1 MLFRSERPLHTRWM
15 TALNRWVSRNVI
27 RASAT
32 QNVET
37 EHVGAANRVY
47 AMLGRGSSVL
57 SRLKRKNRTVFRT
70 VKYTLIAAVVY
81 WIFVHPLIVAA

>member
-1 MLFRSERPLHTRWM
+1 M
-15 TALNRWVSRNVI
+15 TAFNRWVSRTVI

-47 AMLGRGSSVL
+47 AMLGRGSDFL
-57 SRLKRKNRTVFRT
+57 TRLKRKNRTVFRA
-70 VKYTLIAAVVY
+70 VKYALIAGVVY
-81 WIFVHPLIVAA
+81 VIFIGPLIAGT